1 MSLKDINCERS
12 FMERIDLAYI
22 CEYPVF
28 FNHIYSIDKSWSK
41 DRILQILNF
50 TEKSLKTIV
59 NHSIYSPYLTIC
71 LKSSELF
78 FDALDA
84 FYQKINGMSPQDL
97 DFLQYTAR
105 EFETV
110 LKSVLANLPVYI
122 ITPKGGF
129 DVDVL
134 TLEPHKAFHSLLLT
148 LIPEAKYDVEQA
160 AKCLA
165 FDVTTGAAFHLHRI
179 NEMVVRRY
187 WEAVTKEPV
196 LEKSSVGI
204 YLSNM
209 QSGPMKDKD
218 WDGDIV
224 STLSQINRLHRNPT
238 LHPEKKVT
246 SREAIGLFGIINSI
260 VDAMIEAILKKQN
273 PIGRS

>member
-1 MSLKDINCERS
+1 MNLSDINCDRS
-12 FMERIDLAYI
+12 FMQKIDLAYLY
-22 CEYPVF
+22 EYSLF
-28 FNHIYSIDKSWSK
+28 FNHISNIETDWSK
-41 DRILQILNF
+41 YKVIENLD
-50 TEKSLKTIV
+50 
-59 NHSIYSPYLTIC
+59 SIELEISRLMYDSVYSTYLTAC
-71 LKSSELF
+71 LKPAEF
-78 FDALDA
+78 FFGALNE
-84 FYQKINGMSPQDL
+84 FYEKIDVLTLTDIKLIKRAS
-97 DFLQYTAR
+97 Y

-110 LKSVLANLPVYI
+110 LKSALANLPTYI

-148 LIPEAKYDVEQA
+148 LVPEAKYDVEQA

-187 WEAVTKEPV
+187 WEAVTKQPA
-196 LEKSSVGI
+196 LEKSSVGV
-204 YLSNM
+204 YLSKM
-209 QSGPMKDKD
+209 QSESMKDKD
-218 WDGDIV
+218 WDDDIV

-238 LHPEKKVT
+238 LHPEKQVT

-260 VDAMIEAILKKQN
+260 VDAMLEAISKK
-273 PIGRS
+273 IKTES